1 MSFRELPHTA
11 DIKIEARAPTKEA
24 LFSEACNALMQI
36 MYGKDRRARDT
47 IELVVEAGD
56 TESLLADFLSEVLFR
71 SEVDGM
77 VFLNADVHIKGSHL
91 HAIMHGEPFDRDRH
105 VGGTEVKGISYSGM
119 SVTWDTNG
127 YMLEIIF
134 DV

>member
-1 MSFRELPHTA
+1 MSFKELPHTA
-11 DIKIEARAPTKEA
+11 DIKIEAHAPTKEM

-36 MYGKDRRARDT
+36 MYGKDRLAPDT
-47 IELVVEAGD
+47 IELDVDAGD

-77 VFLNADVHIKGSHL
+77 VFSDADIHISGSHL
-91 HAIMHGEPFDRDRH
+91 HAIMHGEPFDQDRH
-105 VGGTEVKGISYSGM
+105 AGGTEVKGISYSGM
-119 SVTWDTNG
+119 SVTRDTNG
-127 YMLEIIF
+127 YMLEILF

>member
-11 DIKIEARAPTKEA
+11 DIKIEARAPTKET

-36 MYGKDRRARDT
+36 MYGKDRRSRDT
-47 IELVVEAGD
+47 IELDVDADD
-56 TESLLADFLSEVLFR
+56 TEALLADFLSEVLFR

-77 VFLNADVHIKGSHL
+77 VFSDAAVHIDGSHL
-91 HAIMHGEPFDRDRH
+91 KAVMHGEPFDRIRH
-105 VGGTEVKGISYSGM
+105 AGGTEVKGISYSGM
-119 SVTWDTNG
+119 SVTRDTNG
-127 YMLEIIF
+127 YMLEILF

>member
-11 DIKIEARAPTKEA
+11 DIKIEAHAPTTET

-36 MYGKDRRARDT
+36 MYGKDRRAQDT
-47 IELVVEAGD
+47 IELDVDAGD
-56 TESLLADFLSEVLFR
+56 TEALLADFLSEVLFR

-77 VFLNADVHIKGSHL
+77 VFLNAEVHIEGSHL
-91 HAIMHGEPFDRDRH
+91 HAIMHGETFDRDRH
-105 VGGTEVKGISYSGM
+105 AGGTEVKGISYSGM
-119 SVTWDTNG
+119 SVTRDTNG
-127 YMLEIIF
+127 YMLEILF